1 MSTELDLKTLAVAA
15 QWYVDLIS
23 GGEATREAHQQ
34 WLRDD
39 PRHAQAWRRV
49 EKLQTTFGQLDP
61 RAVRPA
67 LQSSRAKRRA
77 VLKVLALLIGTSG
90 LLGIGTRTEP
100 WRRMMADYAT
110 GTGERLPVTLADGSS
125 LVLNT
130 GTALDVSFDD
140 SLRQVVLR
148 EGEVF
153 IQTAPDPLAR
163 PFIVR
168 TAFGDLRALGTRFL
182 VRLHPTGAR
191 VSVLEHAV
199 EWRSPLPG
207 SPPVRI
213 NAGQQLD
220 FSSSAAGVPV
230 PLAKGAD
237 AWRDNLL
244 VVSDWRLGDVIAEL
258 SRYRRGHLGC
268 DGRVAGLRI
277 SGSFQL
283 GDIDGVLDNL
293 SAMLPIRLRRFTRFW
308 TQVEPA

>member
-1 MSTELDLKTLAVAA
+1 
-15 QWYVDLIS
+15 
-23 GGEATREAHQQ
+23 
-34 WLRDD
+34 
-39 PRHAQAWRRV
+39 
-49 EKLQTTFGQLDP
+49 
-61 RAVRPA
+61 
-67 LQSSRAKRRA
+67 
-77 VLKVLALLIGTSG
+77 
-90 LLGIGTRTEP
+90 
-100 WRRMMADYAT
+100 MMADYAT
-110 GTGERLPVTLADGSS
+110 GTGERLPVTLSDGSRI
-125 LVLNT
+125 VLNT
-130 GTALDVSFDD
+130 GTALNISFDEN
-140 SLRQVVLR
+140 LRRVVLR

-182 VRLHPTGAR
+182 VRINPASAR

-207 SPPVRI
+207 STPVRI

-220 FSSSAAGVPV
+220 FSSTVAGVPL

-244 VVSDWRLGDVIAEL
+244 VVSDWRLGDMIAEL
-258 SRYRRGHLGC
+258 SRYRAGHLGC
-268 DGRVAGLRI
+268 DAGVAELRI

-283 GDIDGVLDNL
+283 GDIDVVLDNL

-308 TQVEPA
+308 AQVEPV

>member
-1 MSTELDLKTLAVAA
+1 MTTELDLKTLEAAA
-15 QWYVDLIS
+15 QWYVDLAEGS
-23 GGEATREAHQQ
+23 EAMREAHRQ

-49 EKLQTTFGQLDP
+49 ERLQTAFGRLDP
-61 RAVRPA
+61 RTARPA
-67 LQSSRAKRRA
+67 LQSSHAKRRA

-90 LLGIGTRTEP
+90 LLSIGARTDP
-100 WRRMMADYAT
+100 WRKMMADYST
-110 GTGERLPVTLADGSS
+110 GTGERLPVTLSDGSRI
-125 LVLNT
+125 LLNT
-130 GTALDVSFDD
+130 ATALDISFDEN
-140 SLRQVVLR
+140 LRQVVLR

-168 TAFGDLRALGTRFL
+168 TEFGDLRALGTRFL
-182 VRLHPTGAR
+182 VRINPTSAR

-199 EWRSPLPG
+199 EWRSPLSG
-207 SPPVRI
+207 STPVRI

-220 FSSSAAGVPV
+220 FSSTAAGVPV
-230 PLAKGAD
+230 LLAKGAD

-258 SRYRRGHLGC
+258 SRYRAGHLGC
-268 DGRVAGLRI
+268 DGRVAELRI

-283 GDIDGVLDNL
+283 GDIEVVLDNL

>member
-1 MSTELDLKTLAVAA
+1 MTTELDMKTLEAAA
-15 QWYVDLIS
+15 QWYVDLAR
-23 GGEATREAHQQ
+23 GTEAMREAHRQ
-34 WLRDD
+34 WLHDD
-39 PRHAQAWRRV
+39 PRHAQAWGRV
-49 EKLQTTFGQLDP
+49 ERLQAAFGQLDA
-61 RAVRPA
+61 RVARPA
-67 LQSSRAKRRA
+67 LQSSRAKRRE
-77 VLKVLALLIGTSG
+77 VLKVLALLIGSSA
-90 LLGIGTRTEP
+90 LLSIGARMDP
-100 WRRMMADYAT
+100 WRKMMADYAT
-110 GTGERLPVTLADGSS
+110 GTGERLPVTLSDGSRI
-125 LVLNT
+125 VLNT
-130 GTALDVSFDD
+130 CTALDISFDEN
-140 SLRQVVLR
+140 LRRVVLR

-182 VRLHPTGAR
+182 VRINPASAR

-207 SPPVRI
+207 STPVRI

-220 FSSSAAGVPV
+220 FSSTVAGVPV

-258 SRYRRGHLGC
+258 SRYRAGHLGC
-268 DGRVAGLRI
+268 DAGVAELRI

-283 GDIDGVLDNL
+283 GDIDVVLDNL

-308 TQVEPA
+308 AQVEAV

>member
-1 MSTELDLKTLAVAA
+1 MTTELDMKTLEAAA
-15 QWYVDLIS
+15 QWYVDLAR
-23 GGEATREAHQQ
+23 GTEAMREAHRQ
-34 WLRDD
+34 WLHDD
-39 PRHAQAWRRV
+39 PRHAQAWGRV
-49 EKLQTTFGQLDP
+49 ERLQAAFGQLDA
-61 RAVRPA
+61 RVARPA
-67 LQSSRAKRRA
+67 LQSSRAKRRE
-77 VLKVLALLIGTSG
+77 VLKVLALLIGSSA
-90 LLGIGTRTEP
+90 LLSIGARTDP
-100 WRRMMADYAT
+100 WRKMMADYAT
-110 GTGERLPVTLADGSS
+110 GTGERLPVTLSDGSRI
-125 LVLNT
+125 VLNT
-130 GTALDVSFDD
+130 GTALNISFDEN
-140 SLRQVVLR
+140 LRRVVLR

-182 VRLHPTGAR
+182 VRINPASAR

-207 SPPVRI
+207 STPVRI

-220 FSSSAAGVPV
+220 FSSTVAGVPL

-244 VVSDWRLGDVIAEL
+244 VVSDWRLGDMIAEL
-258 SRYRRGHLGC
+258 SRYRAGHLGC
-268 DGRVAGLRI
+268 DAGVAELRI

-283 GDIDGVLDNL
+283 GDIDVVLDNL

-308 TQVEPA
+308 AQVEPV

>member
-1 MSTELDLKTLAVAA
+1 VTTELDMKTLEAAA
-15 QWYVDLIS
+15 QWYVDLAR
-23 GGEATREAHQQ
+23 GTEAMREAHRQ
-34 WLRDD
+34 WLHDD
-39 PRHAQAWRRV
+39 PRHAQAWGRV
-49 EKLQTTFGQLDP
+49 ERLQAAFGQLDA
-61 RAVRPA
+61 RVARPA
-67 LQSSRAKRRA
+67 LQSSRAKRRE
-77 VLKVLALLIGTSG
+77 VLKVLALLIGSSA
-90 LLGIGTRTEP
+90 LLSIGARTDP
-100 WRRMMADYAT
+100 WRKMMADYAT
-110 GTGERLPVTLADGSS
+110 GTGERLPVTLSDGSRI
-125 LVLNT
+125 VLNT
-130 GTALDVSFDD
+130 GTALDISFDEN
-140 SLRQVVLR
+140 LRRVVLR

-182 VRLHPTGAR
+182 VRINPASAR

-207 SPPVRI
+207 STPVRI

-220 FSSSAAGVPV
+220 FSSTVAGVPV

-258 SRYRRGHLGC
+258 SRYRAGHLGC
-268 DGRVAGLRI
+268 DAGVAELRI

-283 GDIDGVLDNL
+283 GDIDVVLDNL

-308 TQVEPA
+308 AQVEPV

>member
-15 QWYVDLIS
+15 QWYVDLIG

-213 NAGQQLD
+213 NAGQHLA
-220 FSSSAAGVPV
+220 FAPRAAGEPV
-230 PLAKGAD
+230 PLAAPRQAGGAD
-237 AWRDNLL
+237 QCRPATGLL
-244 VVSDWRLGDVIAEL
+244 LQ
-258 SRYRRGHLGC
+258 RRGRTGASGQGRRCLARQPAGGQRLAPGRC
-268 DGRVAGLRI
+268 NRRVVPLSERAPGLRWPCRRVAYFREFPVG
-277 SGSFQL
+277 
-283 GDIDGVLDNL
+283 
-293 SAMLPIRLRRFTRFW
+293 
-308 TQVEPA
+308 